1 MNLQKSCLFQDFP
14 LRSAS
19 HPCFMAC
26 GAAQPSQSP
35 LAWLS
40 GVQALVGRG
49 NGGALVGRGDC
60 WGAGPCATAAVGLSE
75 AGGRSWLGNAG
86 EAGEPALQMGSRW
99 LVLAFPGLRSELL
112 ITRSPSPPSPR
123 GTPPRCVASPLR
135 AGRAVSKELLPCW

>member
-1 MNLQKSCLFQDFP
+1 
-14 LRSAS
+14 
-19 HPCFMAC
+19 MAC

-49 NGGALVGRGDC
+49 NGGALVGRGDW
-60 WGAGPCATAAVGLSE
+60 WGAGPCAMAAVGLSE

-112 ITRSPSPPSPR
+112 ITRSPSPPLASGDASALCGFP
-123 GTPPRCVASPLR
+123 SPLS
-135 AGRAVSKELLPCW
+135 APAVPRPKRCSLVGEK